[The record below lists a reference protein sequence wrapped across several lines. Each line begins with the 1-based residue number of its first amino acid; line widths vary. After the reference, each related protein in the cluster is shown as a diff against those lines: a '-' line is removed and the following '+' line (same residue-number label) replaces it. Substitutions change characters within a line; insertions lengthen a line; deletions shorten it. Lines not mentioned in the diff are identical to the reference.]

1 MKDVMNLAQLA
12 SYLQMSQASVY
23 HLVADGKIPGIKVG
37 KQWRFSKALI
47 DKWLENAG
55 KSSADVLVVD
65 DDPLVRNVI
74 TEALNEAGHKPTN
87 AESVS
92 QAKTLLAEFE
102 FDIVFL
108 DLLLPDGTG
117 YDVIN
122 STAQMSS
129 PPKIVVITGH
139 PEHELVDKIRVQFPQ
154 ITILGKPAR
163 LKTLLEMS
171 ANAIQGKL
179 RLAADE

>member
-47 DKWLENAG
+47 DKWLENSG

-65 DDPLVRNVI
+65 DDPLVRNII
-74 TEALNEAGHKPTN
+74 TEAMREAGHMPTN

-92 QAKTLLAEFE
+92 QALTLLREFE

-117 YDVIN
+117 FDLIKG
-122 STAQMSS
+122 TAQMPS
-129 PPKIVVITGH
+129 PPKIIVVTGH
-139 PEHELVDKIRVQFPQ
+139 PEHELVDKIRVQFPH

-171 ANAIQGKL
+171 TNAIAGKL
-179 RLAADE
+179 RMEVDE